1 MLDMVPT
8 GLVHRATVVHFAT
21 ANAKAS
27 TYMATT
33 SSGGIRQVAEVFR
46 AFSVRGHHDESR
58 RLQGDVSYRCHWID
72 CQ

>member
-1 MLDMVPT
+1 MLAMVQT
-8 GLVHRATVVHFAT
+8 GLFHRATVAPFVT
-21 ANAKAS
+21 ANTEPGTS
-27 TYMATT
+27 MATP

-58 RLQGDVSYRCHWID
+58 RLQGGVSYRCHWIN